1 MVRRAGGSGALHLI
15 PSSIRL
21 PITIQPQPDESS
33 CGPTCLHA
41 IYQFWGDQQTLGTV
55 VDRTGRL
62 EHGGTLAVFLAC
74 DALRRGFKATIFTYN
89 LTVFDPSWFAA
100 SEASRVE
107 SDIDGVPGLPSAQLE
122 SDRVLP
128 APAGAMPVSAPL
140 DIAERLRQQ
149 QAVKMD
155 YRLQHATT
163 GYLEFLERGGCLR
176 LFDLS
181 ENLIREIL
189 SRGTPILT
197 GLSSTFLYRSAR
209 EYGPDDIPDDVM
221 GSPSGHFVVIAGYD
235 RPQRRVLVMDPYA
248 SHPYGKTL
256 EYWISIDRI
265 IGAVLLGIVT
275 HDANLLV
282 IEPSPESLQRASANT
297 QPIKPRRTP

>member
-1 MVRRAGGSGALHLI
+1 LI
-15 PSSIRL
+15 ASSIKL
-21 PITIQPQPDESS
+21 PISIEPQPDESS

-41 IYQFWGDQQTLGTV
+41 IYNYWGDAQRLAEV

-74 DALRRGFKATIFTYN
+74 DALRRGFRATIFTYN
-89 LTVFDPSWFAA
+89 LNVFDPTWFAV
-100 SEASRVE
+100 SEAGRVE
-107 SDIDGVPGLPSAQLE
+107 SDIWGEQVATRLEGEAALPPVNMPGAAPPS
-122 SDRVLP
+122 
-128 APAGAMPVSAPL
+128 
-140 DIAERLRQQ
+140 DIAARLKQQ
-149 QAVKMD
+149 QAVKME
-155 YRLQHATT
+155 YRLQNATT
-163 GYLEFLERGGCLR
+163 GYIEFLERGGRLR

-197 GLSSTFLYRSAR
+197 GLSSTYLYRSAR
-209 EYGPDDIPDDVM
+209 EYGPDDTPDDIR
-221 GSPSGHFVVIAGYD
+221 GTPSGHFVVIAGYD

-248 SHPYGKTL
+248 SHPYGKSL

-282 IEPSPESLQRASANT
+282 IEPTHESPFVPRSRQM
-297 QPIKPRRTP
+297 KPN